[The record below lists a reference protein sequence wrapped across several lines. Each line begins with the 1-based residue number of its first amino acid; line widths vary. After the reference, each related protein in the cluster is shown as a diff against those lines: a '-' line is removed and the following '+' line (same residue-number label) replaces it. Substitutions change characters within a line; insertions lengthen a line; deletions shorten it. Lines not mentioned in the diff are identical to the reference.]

1 MSQNIA
7 KSTIITK
14 KLSKIAWLDPAA
26 SHNFSSL
33 KTLFEA
39 RNEPFFFVAIHF
51 EDGYLLKI
59 ISRYFVIK

>member
-26 SHNFSSL
+26 FNNFSSL

-39 RNEPFFFVAIHF
+39 RNEPVFCCHIF
-51 EDGYLLKI
+51 
-59 ISRYFVIK
+59 